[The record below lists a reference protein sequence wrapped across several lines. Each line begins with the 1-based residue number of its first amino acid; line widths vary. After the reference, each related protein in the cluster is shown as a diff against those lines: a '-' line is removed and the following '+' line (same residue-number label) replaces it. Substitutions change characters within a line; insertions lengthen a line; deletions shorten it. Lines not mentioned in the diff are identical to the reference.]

1 MTMWA
6 GLFAVVIGFSFALC
20 LAAIVMQPQPDP
32 NGSTRPS

>member
-6 GLFAVVIGFSFALC
+6 GIFAIVVGFSFALS

-32 NGSTRPS
+32 DGSNWPS